1 MLRSVVVIILIGY
14 LLWQGGCASKDGEM
28 IYFEGE
34 VVYLDADGGFWG
46 IVTDDGKQYEPLA
59 LPLEFRKEGLKV
71 KGKLKLRKELYS
83 PNMWGTVVEIIEI
96 ASVEERTF

>member
-1 MLRSVVVIILIGY
+1 MLRSVVVLLLVGY
-14 LLWQGGCASKDGEM
+14 LPWQAGCASKDGEV

-34 VVYLDADGGFWG
+34 VVYLDVEGGFWG

-59 LPLEFRKEGLKV
+59 LPLEFRREGLHV

-83 PNMWGTVVEIIEI
+83 PNMWGTIVDIIEI
-96 ASVEERTF
+96 VAVDERVF